1 MSRRFGH
8 VLSFENLY
16 LFHHFIFREKSMSL
30 GGGDSK
36 IIEEKLDAVSDLK
49 TQIRALIN
57 DNEDVKM
64 NQEELNANMAGVNKQ
79 VITKDTKHS
88 PL

>member
-1 MSRRFGH
+1 MVAFLVVSLNAQRSSPNASNAG
-8 VLSFENLY
+8 
-16 LFHHFIFREKSMSL
+16 FREKSMSL

-79 VITKDTKHS
+79 VI
-88 PL
+88 

>member
-1 MSRRFGH
+1 
-8 VLSFENLY
+8 
-16 LFHHFIFREKSMSL
+16 MSL

-79 VITKDTKHS
+79 VITS
-88 PL
+88 INF